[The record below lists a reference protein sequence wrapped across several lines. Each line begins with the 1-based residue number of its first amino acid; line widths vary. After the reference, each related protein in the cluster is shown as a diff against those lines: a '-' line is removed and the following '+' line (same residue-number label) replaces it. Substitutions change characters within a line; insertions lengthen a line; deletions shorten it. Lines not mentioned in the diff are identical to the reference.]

1 MANSE
6 AKTNK
11 PVKIMRLRG
20 ISASIFANPA
30 KTKGNDDS
38 TFYKVSIQRTYKVDD
53 EFKTTSSFSRDDLP
67 IVSLL
72 SQKAWEFVLKEEA
85 TND

>member
-1 MANSE
+1 MANSN

-30 KTKGNDDS
+30 KSRTNEDS
-38 TFYKVSIQRTYKVDD
+38 TFYKVSIQRTYKDGD

-67 IVSLL
+67 IVWLL

-85 TND
+85 TKN

>member
-11 PVKIMRLRG
+11 PVKTMRLRG

-30 KTKGNDDS
+30 KSNGNDS
-38 TFYKVSIQRTYKVDD
+38 TFWKVSIQRTYKDGD
-53 EFKTTSSFSRDDLP
+53 EFKTTNSFSRDDLP
-67 IVSLL
+67 IVWLL

-85 TND
+85 TKS